1 MKKNTLSNKDRRVFL
16 KSLALMPVAGSF
28 AGSGEARATT
38 GVLAKLVDTTKCI
51 GALRCKSACDSW
63 NRLPA
68 ERTTEL
74 TGRTFMVVKRISQ
87 VRNREKISFLK
98 WQCQHCQNPACA
110 RVCPTKAI
118 RKFDQGAVVIVEDKC
133 IACGSCH
140 LACPFDVPKFDFDM
154 GVTRKCHLCFNRYT
168 GLRYHGL
175 KSRTWSKPAC
185 VGSCPVSALDFGPRE
200 DMIRKA
206 RARIRDVGGYLYG
219 VTEAGGTD
227 VLTILREEPGKMG
240 MVAPPAELYYH
251 PAHSFMSDVA
261 KPLIVIALGLS
272 GLTVAGMLA
281 QEIATSLREDS
292 DDDQNDDQKKEG

>member
-1 MKKNTLSNKDRRVFL
+1 MKKNILSNKDRRRFL

-28 AGSGEARATT
+28 LGSGEARATT
-38 GVLAKLVDTTKCI
+38 RVLAKLVDTTKCI
-51 GALRCKSACDSW
+51 GALRCKSACDNW

-87 VRNREKISFLK
+87 ARNRDKISFLK
-98 WQCQHCQNPACA
+98 WQCQHCQVPACA
-110 RVCPTKAI
+110 RVCPTRAI
-118 RKFDQGAVVIVEDKC
+118 EKLANGAVVIFEDRC

-140 LACPFDVPKFDFDM
+140 AACPFDVPKFDFDM

-168 GLRYHGL
+168 GLQYHGL
-175 KSRTWSKPAC
+175 KARTWSKPAC
-185 VGSCPVSALDFGPRE
+185 VTSCPVSALDFGSRE

-206 RARIRDVGGYLYG
+206 RTRIRDVGGYLYG
-219 VTEAGGTD
+219 ETEAGGTD
-227 VLTILREEPGKMG
+227 VLTILPEKPKEMG
-240 MVAPPAELYYH
+240 MVSPPAELYFH
-251 PAHSFMSDVA
+251 PAHNFMADVA

-281 QEIATSLREDS
+281 QEIATTLREDS
-292 DDDQNDDQKKEG
+292 DDDQKKEG